1 MSSSTN
7 NFVLTVHNLVKLTCK
22 VMCCVVD
29 TRYGLGRC
37 LGDCKPVLPE
47 GQKYQFVTTQT
58 VEAISLNKLMADL
71 GFLFLK

>member
-29 TRYGLGRC
+29 TRYGLGRS
-37 LGDCKPVLPE
+37 LGDCRPALPN
-47 GQKYQFVTTQT
+47 GQKYQMAKIQT
-58 VEAISLNKLMADL
+58 ESQDWRPIV
-71 GFLFLK
+71 

>member
-29 TRYGLGRC
+29 TRYGLGRS
-37 LGDCKPVLPE
+37 LDDCRPALLKGL
-47 GQKYQFVTTQT
+47 KYQMVKTQT
-58 VEAISLNKLMADL
+58 ESHVRRPVV
-71 GFLFLK
+71 